1 MIKRSTDQKDGT
13 MTTQL
18 LKEGQTIPLKI
29 KRLGING
36 EGIGY
41 YKKTIVFVPGAL
53 PKEDVSVE
61 VTKIAPRFV
70 EGQLKKIVKPA
81 PERVVPPCPVYEA
94 CGGCQLQ
101 HLAYPA
107 QLLFKKDLLKQSLNK
122 FRPRNYENYQLP
134 KTIGMKNP
142 WNYRN
147 KAQFQLRKI
156 DGEIEAGLYQA
167 DSHRLV
173 PITDCLVQQ
182 PATTKVMNALV
193 ELLNKYQL
201 PIYNERKNSGIFRT
215 LMVRVGVKTNEV
227 QVVFITQSVK
237 FPQKKALIEEITQHL
252 PEVVSIMQNVQNK
265 RTSIVMGDE
274 TIHVWGKESIEE
286 QINEVT
292 FDLSPRAFFQLNPE
306 QTEVLYSEALKAL
319 DLQANETVV
328 DAYCGVGTI
337 GLSIAK
343 QAKEVRGMDIIP
355 AAIEDAKMN
364 AKRLGVTNTHY
375 EVGTAEE
382 LLPKWLQSGFKP
394 DAIIVDPPR
403 TGLDQ
408 KLLRAILKQPPK
420 KMVYISCNVS
430 TLAKDLV
437 DLAKVFDVKYLQS
450 VDMFPQTARCEVVV
464 KLTKR

>member
-1 MIKRSTDQKDGT
+1 
-13 MTTQL
+13 MTTQSV
-18 LKEGQTIPLKI
+18 KQGQKISLKI

-41 YKKTIVFVPGAL
+41 YKKTIVFIPGAL
-53 PKEDVSVE
+53 PKEEVSAE
-61 VTKIAPRFV
+61 ITKVSPRFL
-70 EGQLKKIVKPA
+70 EGQLLKIIKPA
-81 PERVVPPCPVYEA
+81 AERVIPPCPVYET

-101 HLAYPA
+101 HLAYPS
-107 QLLFKKDLLKQSLNK
+107 QLEYKRDLLKQALTK
-122 FRPRNYENYQLP
+122 FKPKNYEHYQLR
-134 KTIGMKNP
+134 KTIGMENP

-167 DSHRLV
+167 DSHHLV
-173 PITDCLVQQ
+173 PIVDCLVQQ

-215 LMVRVGVKTNEV
+215 LMVRVGVKTGEV
-227 QVVFITQSVK
+227 QVVFITQSQK
-237 FPQKKALIEEITQHL
+237 FPQKMALISEINQLL

-265 RTSIVMGDE
+265 RTSLVMGDQ
-274 TIHVWGKESIEE
+274 TIHLWGKESIEE
-286 QINEVT
+286 RINEVT

-306 QTEVLYSEALKAL
+306 QTEVLYNEGLKAL
-319 DLQANETVV
+319 ALQPNETVV

-337 GLSIAK
+337 GLSVAK

-355 AAIEDAKMN
+355 QAIEDAKRN
-364 AKRLGVTNTHY
+364 AERLGVTNTHY

-408 KLLRAILKQPPK
+408 KLLKAILKQPPK

-437 DLAKVFDVKYLQS
+437 DLAKVFQVEYLQS

-464 KLTKR
+464 KLTRK

>member
-1 MIKRSTDQKDGT
+1 MNNQS
-13 MTTQL
+13 
-18 LKEGQTIPLKI
+18 LKAGQQITLKI

-41 YKKTIVFVPGAL
+41 FKKTIVFVPGAL
-53 PKEDVSVE
+53 PKEDIAVE
-61 VTKIAPRFV
+61 ITKVAPRFA
-70 EGQLKKIVKPA
+70 EGQLRKVIKAA
-81 PERVVPPCPVYEA
+81 PERVIPPCPVYET

-101 HLAYPA
+101 HLSYSG
-107 QLLFKKDLLKQSLNK
+107 QLAFKTDLLKQALAKYKPNGYQSYAL
-122 FRPRNYENYQLP
+122 RP
-134 KTIGMKNP
+134 TIGMNHP
-142 WNYRN
+142 WHYRN

-167 DSHRLV
+167 DSHKLV

-182 PATTKVMNALV
+182 PVTTKVMNTLV

-201 PIYNERKNSGIFRT
+201 LIYNERKNSGIFRT
-215 LMVRVGVKTNEV
+215 LMVRIGIQTNEV

-237 FPQKKALIEEITQHL
+237 FPQKHALIDEINQLL

-265 RTSIVMGDE
+265 KTSLIMGDE
-274 TIHVWGKESIEE
+274 TLHLWGKESIEE
-286 QINEVT
+286 KINEVV

-306 QTEVLYSEALKAL
+306 QTEVLYSQAIEALAITS
-319 DLQANETVV
+319 NETVV

-337 GLSIAK
+337 GLSLASK
-343 QAKEVRGMDIIP
+343 AKEVRGMDIIP
-355 AAIEDAKMN
+355 AAIEDARRN
-364 AKRLGVTNTHY
+364 AQRLGLSNAYY
-375 EVGTAEE
+375 EIGTAEE
-382 LLPKWLQSGFKP
+382 LLPKWLEAGFRP

-408 KLLRAILKQPPK
+408 KLLAALVKQPPK

-430 TLAKDLV
+430 SLAKDLTTLSRIFTV
-437 DLAKVFDVKYLQS
+437 DYLQS

-464 KLTKR
+464 KLTRK

>member
-1 MIKRSTDQKDGT
+1 MS
-13 MTTQL
+13 TQL
-18 LKEGQTIPLKI
+18 LKEGQKISLKI

-41 YKKTIVFVPGAL
+41 YKKTIIFVPGAL
-53 PKEDVSVE
+53 PKEEITVKINK
-61 VTKIAPRFV
+61 VTPRFL
-70 EGQLKKIVKPA
+70 EGELLKVIKAA
-81 PERVVPPCPVYEA
+81 PERVTPPCPVYET

-101 HLAYPA
+101 HVSYSA
-107 QLLFKKDLLKQSLNK
+107 QLHFKKDLLKQSLYK
-122 FRPRNYENYQLP
+122 FKPRNFEKYHLP

-156 DGEIEAGLYQA
+156 DGEIEAGLYQT

-182 PATTKVMNALV
+182 PVTTKVMNVLV

-227 QVVFITQSVK
+227 QIVFITQSKK
-237 FPQKKALIEEITQHL
+237 FPQKMALIDEITQQL

-265 RTSIVMGDE
+265 RTSLVMGDE
-274 TIHVWGKESIEE
+274 TVHLCGKDSIKE
-286 QINEVT
+286 QINEVV

-306 QTEVLYSEALKAL
+306 QTEVLYDQAIKAL
-319 DLQANETVV
+319 DIQKNESVV

-337 GLSIAK
+337 GLSVAH

-355 AAIEDAKMN
+355 SAIIDAKNN
-364 AKRLGVTNTHY
+364 AERMGLQNTHY
-375 EVGTAEE
+375 EVGSAEE
-382 LLPKWLQSGFKP
+382 LLPTWFQNGFKP
-394 DAIIVDPPR
+394 DALIVDPPR
-403 TGLDQ
+403 TGLDA
-408 KLLRAILKQPPK
+408 KLLNAILRQPPK

-437 DLAKVFDVKYLQS
+437 QLAKVFDVEYLQS

>member
-1 MIKRSTDQKDGT
+1 MNFI
-13 MTTQL
+13 MTIQQMNQG
-18 LKEGQTIPLKI
+18 KKIPLKI

-53 PKEDVSVE
+53 PKEEVSVE
-61 VTKIAPRFV
+61 ITKVAPHFL
-70 EGQLKKIVKPA
+70 EGQLLKIIKPA
-81 PERVVPPCPVYEA
+81 AERVIPPCPVYET

-101 HLAYPA
+101 HLAYPS
-107 QLLFKKDLLKQSLNK
+107 QLEYKRDLLKQALTK
-122 FRPRNYENYQLP
+122 FKPKNYEHYQLR

-167 DSHRLV
+167 DSHHLV
-173 PITDCLVQQ
+173 PIVDCLVQQ
-182 PATTKVMNALV
+182 PATTRVMNALV

-215 LMVRVGVKTNEV
+215 LMVRVGVQTGEV
-227 QVVFITQSVK
+227 QVVFITQSQK
-237 FPQKKALIEEITQHL
+237 FPQKMALISEINQLL

-265 RTSIVMGDE
+265 RTSLVMGDQ
-274 TIHVWGKESIEE
+274 TIHLWGKESIEE
-286 QINEVT
+286 RINEVT

-306 QTEVLYSEALKAL
+306 QTEVLYNEGLKAL
-319 DLQANETVV
+319 ALQPNETVV

-337 GLSIAK
+337 GLSVAK

-355 AAIEDAKMN
+355 QAIEDAKLN
-364 AKRLGVTNTHY
+364 AERLGVTNTHY
-375 EVGTAEE
+375 EVGSAEE
-382 LLPKWLQSGFKP
+382 LLPKWLQNGFKP

-408 KLLRAILKQPPK
+408 KLLKAILKQPPK

-437 DLAKVFDVKYLQS
+437 DLAKVFQVEYLQS

-464 KLTKR
+464 KLTRK

>member
-1 MIKRSTDQKDGT
+1 

-53 PKEDVSVE
+53 PKEDISVE
-61 VTKIAPRFV
+61 ITKVAPRFV
-70 EGQLKKIVKPA
+70 EGQLKKIIKAA
-81 PERVVPPCPVYEA
+81 PERVTPPCPVYEA

-101 HLAYPA
+101 HLSYPA

-122 FRPRNYENYQLP
+122 FRPRNFENYQLP

-156 DGEIEAGLYQA
+156 DGEVEAGLYQA

-173 PITDCLVQQ
+173 PIDDCLVQQ

-237 FPQKKALIEEITQHL
+237 FPQKKALVEEITQHL

-286 QINEVT
+286 KINEVT

-306 QTEVLYSEALKAL
+306 QTEVLYDEALKAL
-319 DLQANETVV
+319 DLQPNETVV

-337 GLSIAK
+337 GLSVAK

-364 AKRLGVTNTHY
+364 AERLGVTNTHY

-408 KLLRAILKQPPK
+408 KLLKAILKQPPK

-437 DLAKVFDVKYLQS
+437 DLAKVFDVNYLQS

-464 KLTKR
+464 KLTRK

>member
-1 MIKRSTDQKDGT
+1 
-13 MTTQL
+13 MTTHQ
-18 LKEGQTIPLKI
+18 LKEGQSISLKI

-41 YKKTIVFVPGAL
+41 YKKAIVFVPGAL
-53 PKEDVSVE
+53 PKEDISAKI
-61 VTKIAPRFV
+61 TKVAPRFV
-70 EGQLKKIVKPA
+70 EAQLTKIIKSA
-81 PERVVPPCPVYEA
+81 PERVVPPCPVYEE

-107 QLLFKKDLLKQSLNK
+107 QLTFKKDLLKQALNK
-122 FRPRNYENYQLP
+122 FKPRNFEKYPLR

-167 DSHRLV
+167 DSHHLV
-173 PITDCLVQQ
+173 PIDDCLVQQ

-215 LMVRVGVKTNEV
+215 LMVRVGIKTNEV
-227 QVVFITQSVK
+227 QVVFITQSKK
-237 FPQKKALIEEITQHL
+237 FPQKHVLIDEITQQL

-274 TIHVWGKESIEE
+274 TIHLWGKESIEE
-286 QINEVT
+286 KINEVT

-306 QTEVLYSEALKAL
+306 QTEVLYNEAIKAL
-319 DLQANETVV
+319 DLQENETVV

-337 GLSIAK
+337 GLSLAK
-343 QAKEVRGMDIIP
+343 KAKEVRGMDIIP
-355 AAIEDAKMN
+355 AAIEDAKLN
-364 AKRLGVTNTHY
+364 AERLGFTNTHY

-382 LLPKWLQSGFKP
+382 LLPKWLQAGFKP
-394 DAIIVDPPR
+394 DAIVVDPPR

-408 KLLRAILKQPPK
+408 KLLKAIMKQPPK

-437 DLAKVFDVKYLQS
+437 DLAKVFEIDYLQS
-450 VDMFPQTARCEVVV
+450 VDMFPQTARCEAVV
-464 KLTKR
+464 KLTRK

>member
-1 MIKRSTDQKDGT
+1 MS
-13 MTTQL
+13 TQL
-18 LKEGQTIPLKI
+18 VKEGQKISLKI

-53 PKEDVSVE
+53 PKEEISVKISKVTSRFLEGELLKIMKVS
-61 VTKIAPRFV
+61 
-70 EGQLKKIVKPA
+70 
-81 PERVVPPCPVYEA
+81 PERVTPPCPIYET

-101 HLAYPA
+101 HLSYPA
-107 QLLFKKDLLKQSLNK
+107 QLDFKKDLLKQALHK
-122 FRPRNYENYQLP
+122 FKPKNFETYQLP

-182 PATTKVMNALV
+182 PATTKVMNILV

-215 LMVRVGVKTNEV
+215 LMVRVGIKTGEV
-227 QVVFITQSVK
+227 QVVFITQSK
-237 FPQKKALIEEITQHL
+237 KLPQKVALIDEITQQL

-265 RTSIVMGDE
+265 RTSLVMGDE
-274 TIHVWGKESIEE
+274 TLHLWGKDSIKE
-286 QINEVT
+286 QLNEVV

-306 QTEVLYSEALKAL
+306 QTEILYEQAISSL
-319 DLQANETVV
+319 DIRKNETVV

-337 GLSIAK
+337 GLSVAK
-343 QAKEVRGMDIIP
+343 QAKEVRGMDIVP
-355 AAIEDAKMN
+355 AAIIDAKNN
-364 AKRLGVTNTHY
+364 AQRLGFENTHY

-382 LLPKWLQSGFKP
+382 LLPKWLEDGFKP

-403 TGLDQ
+403 TGLDS
-408 KLLRAILKQPPK
+408 KLLHAILRTPPR

-437 DLAKVFDVKYLQS
+437 QLAKIFKVDYLQS
-450 VDMFPQTARCEVVV
+450 IDMFPQTARCEVVV
-464 KLTKR
+464 KLTKK

>member
-1 MIKRSTDQKDGT
+1 
-13 MTTQL
+13 MTTQSV
-18 LKEGQTIPLKI
+18 KQGQKISLKI

-41 YKKTIVFVPGAL
+41 YKKTIVFIPGAL
-53 PKEDVSVE
+53 PKEEVSIE
-61 VTKIAPRFV
+61 ITKVSPRFL
-70 EGQLKKIVKPA
+70 EGQLLNIIKPA
-81 PERVVPPCPVYEA
+81 AERVIPPCPVYET

-101 HLAYPA
+101 HLAYPS
-107 QLLFKKDLLKQSLNK
+107 QLQYKRDLLKQALAK
-122 FRPRNYENYQLP
+122 FKPKNYENYQLR

-167 DSHRLV
+167 DSHHLV
-173 PITDCLVQQ
+173 PIDDCLVQQ
-182 PATTKVMNALV
+182 PATTKVMNTLV

-215 LMVRVGVKTNEV
+215 LMVRVGVKTGEV
-227 QVVFITQSVK
+227 QVVFITQSQK
-237 FPQKKALIEEITQHL
+237 FPQKMALISEITQLL

-265 RTSIVMGDE
+265 RTSLVMGDQ
-274 TIHVWGKESIEE
+274 TIHLWGKESIEE
-286 QINEVT
+286 KINDVT

-306 QTEVLYSEALKAL
+306 QTAVLYNEGLKAL
-319 DLQANETVV
+319 DLQPNETVV

-337 GLSIAK
+337 GLSVAK
-343 QAKEVRGMDIIP
+343 LAKEVRGMDIIP
-355 AAIEDAKMN
+355 QAIEDAKLN
-364 AKRLGVTNTHY
+364 AERLGVTNTLY

-382 LLPKWLQSGFKP
+382 LLPKWLQSDFKP

-408 KLLRAILKQPPK
+408 KLLKAILKQPPQ

-437 DLAKVFDVKYLQS
+437 DLAKVFQVEYLQS

-464 KLTKR
+464 KLMRK

>member
-1 MIKRSTDQKDGT
+1 MSNQSLKAGQKIT
-13 MTTQL
+13 
-18 LKEGQTIPLKI
+18 LKI

-41 YKKTIVFVPGAL
+41 FKKTIVFVPGAL
-53 PKEDVSVE
+53 PKEEIAVE
-61 VTKIAPRFV
+61 ITNVAPRFA
-70 EGQLKKIVKPA
+70 EGQLRKVLKAA
-81 PERVVPPCPVYEA
+81 PERVTPPCPVYET

-101 HLAYPA
+101 HLSYAA
-107 QLLFKKDLLKQSLNK
+107 QLSFKTDLLKQALTK
-122 FRPRNYENYQLP
+122 FKPANYQSYILRP
-134 KTIGMKNP
+134 TLGMATP
-142 WNYRN
+142 WHYRN

-182 PATTKVMNALV
+182 PATTKVMNVLV

-215 LMVRVGVKTNEV
+215 LMVRVGIKTNEV
-227 QVVFITQSVK
+227 QVVFITQSSK
-237 FPQKKALIEEITQHL
+237 FPQKHALVDEIKQLL
-252 PEVVSIMQNVQNK
+252 PEVVSIMQNIQNK
-265 RTSIVMGDE
+265 RTSLVMGDE
-274 TIHVWGKESIEE
+274 TIHLWGKESIEE
-286 QINEVT
+286 GVNEVV

-306 QTEVLYSEALKAL
+306 QTEVLYTQAIEALAL
-319 DLQANETVV
+319 TPSETVV

-337 GLSIAK
+337 GLSVAAK
-343 QAKEVRGMDIIP
+343 AKEVRGMDIVP
-355 AAIEDAKMN
+355 AAIEDARRN
-364 AKRLGVTNTHY
+364 AKRLGVTNAHY

-382 LLPKWLQSGFKP
+382 LFPKWLKSGFQP
-394 DAIIVDPPR
+394 DALIVDPPR

-408 KLLRAILKQPPK
+408 QLLTALIKQPPK

-430 TLAKDLV
+430 TLAKDLATLAQVFTV
-437 DLAKVFDVKYLQS
+437 DYLQS

-464 KLTKR
+464 KLTRKH

>member
-1 MIKRSTDQKDGT
+1 MTIQQMNQGQK
-13 MTTQL
+13 
-18 LKEGQTIPLKI
+18 IPLKI

-53 PKEDVSVE
+53 PKEEVSVE
-61 VTKIAPRFV
+61 ITKVAPRFL
-70 EGQLKKIVKPA
+70 EGQLVKIIKPA
-81 PERVVPPCPVYEA
+81 AERVIPPCPVYET

-101 HLAYPA
+101 HLAYPS
-107 QLLFKKDLLKQSLNK
+107 QLEYKRDLLKQALTK
-122 FRPRNYENYQLP
+122 FKPMNYERYQLR

-167 DSHRLV
+167 DSHHLV
-173 PITDCLVQQ
+173 PIVDCLVQQ
-182 PATTKVMNALV
+182 PATTRVMNALV

-215 LMVRVGVKTNEV
+215 LMVRVGVKTGEV
-227 QVVFITQSVK
+227 QVVFITQSQK
-237 FPQKKALIEEITQHL
+237 FPQKIALISEISQLL

-265 RTSIVMGDE
+265 RTSLVMGDQ
-274 TIHVWGKESIEE
+274 TIHLWGKESIEE
-286 QINEVT
+286 KINEVT

-306 QTEVLYSEALKAL
+306 QTAILYNEGLKAL
-319 DLQANETVV
+319 ELQPNETVV

-337 GLSIAK
+337 GLSVAK
-343 QAKEVRGMDIIP
+343 MAKEVRGMDIIP
-355 AAIEDAKMN
+355 QAIEDAKRN
-364 AKRLGVTNTHY
+364 AERLGVTNTHY

-382 LLPKWLQSGFKP
+382 LLPKWLQNGFKP

-408 KLLRAILKQPPK
+408 KLLKAILNQPPK

-437 DLAKVFDVKYLQS
+437 DLTKVFQVEYLQS

-464 KLTKR
+464 KLTRK